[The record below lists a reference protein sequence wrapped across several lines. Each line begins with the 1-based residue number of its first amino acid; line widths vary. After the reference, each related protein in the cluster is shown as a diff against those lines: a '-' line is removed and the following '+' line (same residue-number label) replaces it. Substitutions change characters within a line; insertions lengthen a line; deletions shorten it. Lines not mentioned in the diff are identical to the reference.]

1 MNPLNQPSTSRQQFE
16 PELLNLNMNRSND
29 LSVFNVNQAL
39 QRHIVINPFN
49 GENEDVMDWLSHFEN
64 DTRALGINAEDTFRI
79 LPYYLQ
85 GTAKR

>member
-16 PELLNLNMNRSND
+16 SELLNLNMNRSND

-49 GENEDVMDWLSHFEN
+49 GENEDVMDCSV
-64 DTRALGINAEDTFRI
+64 I
-79 LPYYLQ
+79 LKTLLEH
-85 GTAKR
+85 